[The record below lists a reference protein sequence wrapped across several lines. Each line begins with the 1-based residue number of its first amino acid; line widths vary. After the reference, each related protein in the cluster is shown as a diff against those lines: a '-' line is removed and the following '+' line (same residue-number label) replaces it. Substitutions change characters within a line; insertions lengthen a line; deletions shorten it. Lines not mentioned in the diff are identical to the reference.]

1 MSTRAAAV
9 TPAFVVRR
17 IGFYVL
23 ICAITLFFAVPMLWI
38 ASAPFDKNP
47 GLGVRWP
54 DWTLENVRKTL
65 DHPYAMHSMVNSLL
79 ICVTTAVA
87 VTAFAALASYALSR
101 VRLPGRDALLY
112 GLLLLSSVVTGTAAM
127 VPIFVMMFQL
137 GLIDSRFGVA
147 LVMTGGL
154 LPAAIF
160 ILKDFV
166 DAVPKSYEESARV
179 FGASTGQI
187 LRDVVLPVARPGLAT
202 IMVWAFVNSGAT
214 SWCPSCSSGRSTSS
228 PVRC

>member
-1 MSTRAAAV
+1 MR
-9 TPAFVVRR
+9 PAHVVRR

-38 ASAPFDKNP
+38 ASAPFDKSP

-101 VRLPGRDALLY
+101 VRIPGRGALLF
-112 GLLLLSSVVTGTAAM
+112 GVLLLSSVVTRAAGLGA
-127 VPIFVMMFQL
+127 VFVMMFQL
-137 GLIDSRFGVA
+137 RLIDSRFG
-147 LVMTGGL
+147 GG
-154 LPAAIF
+154 
-160 ILKDFV
+160 
-166 DAVPKSYEESARV
+166 
-179 FGASTGQI
+179 
-187 LRDVVLPVARPGLAT
+187 VVVT
-202 IMVWAFVNSGAT
+202 
-214 SWCPSCSSGRSTSS
+214 
-228 PVRC
+228 